1 MTIALLPLIAVLGK
15 SPVWAGQD
23 SGLSEAFSKISSE
36 IKRVP
41 ANSGISKAANR
52 TQHFIGPGGL
62 IRLDVFVCAGS
73 GISDSTVTKD
83 IERAN
88 KALSQCGLKVVA
100 PAAPYPR
107 FSLLNGRCD
116 LKTGEDSPQLSDQE
130 RELVSKYHD
139 GRSGVLTAFY
149 LSWDSE
155 SPNEAGTSLPSDYLD
170 EVKISESASFL
181 KRAVGAC
188 FIFQEARDAMAN
200 ANYTLP
206 HEMVHILTESS
217 THLHDPKDSR
227 NLMYRPAGY
236 ASPDSVQG
244 DALTRAQ
251 CARIWKVSGQP

>member
-1 MTIALLPLIAVLGK
+1 MTIALLPLIALLGK

-36 IKRVP
+36 IKRAPV
-41 ANSGISKAANR
+41 NSGISKAANPTR
-52 TQHFIGPGGL
+52 HFIGPGGL
-62 IRLDVFVCAGS
+62 VRLDVFVCAGS

-83 IERAN
+83 IKRVS
-88 KALSQCGLKVVA
+88 KALSQCGLKVAA
-100 PAAPYPR
+100 PATPYPR
-107 FSLLNGRCD
+107 FSLPDGRCD
-116 LKTGEDSPQLSDQE
+116 LETGEDSPRLSDQE

-155 SPNEAGTSLPSDYLD
+155 SPNEAGTSLPSDYLG
-170 EVKISESASFL
+170 EVKTSESASFL
-181 KRAVGAC
+181 KRAVGAF
-188 FIFQEARDAMAN
+188 FIFQKARDTMAN
-200 ANYTLP
+200 ASYTLP

-217 THLHDPKDSR
+217 AHLHAPKDSM
-227 NLMYRPAGY
+227 NLMYRPIGY

-251 CARIWKVSGQP
+251 CARIWEVSGQP